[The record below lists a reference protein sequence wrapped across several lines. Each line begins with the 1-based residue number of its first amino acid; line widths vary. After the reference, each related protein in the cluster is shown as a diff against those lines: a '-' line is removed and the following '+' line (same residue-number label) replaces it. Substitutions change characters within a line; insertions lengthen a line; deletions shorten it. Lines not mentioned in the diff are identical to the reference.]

1 MQKRVKTNL
10 DEMTRKYVYS
20 CKQSGKAFDLFSA
33 YCKTKERKSEQRLY
47 QNIAN
52 EKARE
57 RTKSKANI
65 PSEAISKQLT
75 SSK

>member
-1 MQKRVKTNL
+1 
-10 DEMTRKYVYS
+10 MTRKYVYS

-57 RTKSKANI
+57 KIKSKY
-65 PSEAISKQLT
+65 T
-75 SSK
+75 